1 MKKTILALSFLFTL
15 AGASF
20 AQRGIPLVP
29 YFGLNTIIDSLRKGP
44 LFGDLSDS
52 TRMKL
57 LKNSYQIQLDGS
69 TGRIWDDHYLSPR
82 GSNGITPPPYEN
94 PARPYDRFYPAIPG
108 KVFPDENMIKPIPE
122 PRDAKKKKTPL
133 PNFPNWRIQEL
144 KSMGAKL

>member
-1 MKKTILALSFLFTL
+1 MKKAILALSFLFTL

-57 LKNSYQIQLDGS
+57 LKNSYQIQLDG
-69 TGRIWDDHYLSPR
+69 TRGRIWDDHSR
-82 GSNGITPPPYEN
+82 
-94 PARPYDRFYPAIPG
+94 AYDRFYPEVPG

-133 PNFPNWRIQEL
+133 PSFPNWRIQEL